1 MSWKRITTQLK
12 AVTKIHSSNDEIQ
25 CLLCRRPTLI
35 AIKSPSRQSIIY
47 WVASAWNKIEQHR
60 NNAAKSFVVTGIAA
74 DLDRSED
81 DLMRNAEVQEE
92 ISAKQGN
99 PKIWTPTLPAVIHS
113 VMMKP
118 VTMISQF
125 LLS

>member
-1 MSWKRITTQLK
+1 MMRFSVFFAGDPRLLP
-12 AVTKIHSSNDEIQ
+12 SN
-25 CLLCRRPTLI
+25 LL
-35 AIKSPSRQSIIY
+35 ADSPSY
-47 WVASAWNKIEQHR
+47 TGWHHPWNKIEQHR
-60 NNAAKSFVVTGIAA
+60 NNAAKSFVVTGIAT

-81 DLMRNAEVQEE
+81 DLMRNAVVQEE

-99 PKIWTPTLPAVIHS
+99 PKIWTPTLSAAIHS